1 MEIAVLWMDSQ
12 LNQLRKLITF
22 SNLLKKIITEEEL
35 NYFTYKYKK
44 ATNFRK
50 LCLFSQRTKIHKHK
64 VNLLGCSVVS
74 NCGMSTEEDF
84 EFLDHHLQSITR
96 PGMSQIK
103 ETNGLLLKIKILIK
117 VPINAILV
125 TNDVDGLA
133 SDIDGI
139 PQHPTE

>member
-1 MEIAVLWMDSQ
+1 MDG
-12 LNQLRKLITF
+12 KLFKLVGKTNNIF
-22 SNLLKKIITEEEL
+22 QSLKKIITEKEL
-35 NYFTYKYKK
+35 KYFTYKYEK
-44 ATNFRK
+44 ATNLRK
-50 LCLFSQRTKIHKHK
+50 LYLFSQRSNIHKHK
-64 VNLLGCSVVS
+64 LNVLGCPVIS
-74 NCGMSTEEDF
+74 NCGTSTEEDF

-139 PQHPTE
+139 PQHPTQ

>member
-1 MEIAVLWMDSQ
+1 METAVLWMDSQ

-103 ETNGLLLKIKILIK
+103 ETNGFLLKVKDLNN
-117 VPINAILV
+117 VPIKALLV

-133 SDIDGI
+133 SNMDGI
-139 PQHPTE
+139 P